1 MSMIMI
7 LFLEVIIVK
16 IKQNL
21 RIKHWIGHN
30 ENAIKIQLYT
40 ALIAFVLI
48 RLIQEEINNKYSI
61 LKITRIIRIYITKR
75 INLLSV
81 FLS

>member
-1 MSMIMI
+1 MIMI

>member
-1 MSMIMI
+1 MIMI

-30 ENAIKIQLYT
+30 ESAIKIQLYT
-40 ALIAFVLI
+40 ALIAFILI

-75 INLLSV
+75 ISLLSV

>member
-1 MSMIMI
+1 MFNLWRIVCIFNSYGTFD
-7 LFLEVIIVK
+7 FLP
-16 IKQNL
+16 
-21 RIKHWIGHN
+21 
-30 ENAIKIQLYT
+30 IKIQLYT
-40 ALIAFVLI
+40 ALIGFVLI

-75 INLLSV
+75 ISLLSV